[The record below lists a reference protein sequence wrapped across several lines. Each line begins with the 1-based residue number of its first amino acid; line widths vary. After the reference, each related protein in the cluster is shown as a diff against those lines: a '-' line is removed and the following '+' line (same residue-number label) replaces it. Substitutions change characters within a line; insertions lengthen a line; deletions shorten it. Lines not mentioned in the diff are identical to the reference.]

1 MTAIW
6 RNDGTGWSLLAPA
19 GFPNEAALHVLV
31 EQAPHVLPLA
41 GNPRLAILWK
51 EVLLGNGYADLIA
64 TEASGRLVVIE
75 VKLARNSEA
84 RRAVVAQ
91 VLTYAAFLRGID
103 VATLTHEV
111 LGDHLT
117 KRGHATPIDA
127 VKTEDEEWSLDPA
140 TFNEGLLRSLSEG
153 RFRLVLVLD
162 QAPEELVQLVGYL
175 GAVAE
180 KVLIDVVTVSSYDIE
195 GVTGSRPAAGGPR
208 VPGCD
213 GNTVH
218 AGDAET
224 WLSGRGV
231 GRLCE
236 RDLLGEGGTPADP
249 SSPLLVGGGSR
260 VGGTRPPLDV
270 SHEEWRPDAAS
281 VSAVR

>member
-1 MTAIW
+1 
-6 RNDGTGWSLLAPA
+6 
-19 GFPNEAALHVLV
+19 
-31 EQAPHVLPLA
+31 
-41 GNPRLAILWK
+41 
-51 EVLLGNGYADLIA
+51 
-64 TEASGRLVVIE
+64 

-180 KVLIDVVTVSSYDIE
+180 KVLIDS
-195 GVTGSRPAAGGPR
+195 
-208 VPGCD
+208 
-213 GNTVH
+213 
-218 AGDAET
+218 
-224 WLSGRGV
+224 
-231 GRLCE
+231 
-236 RDLLGEGGTPADP
+236 
-249 SSPLLVGGGSR
+249 
-260 VGGTRPPLDV
+260 
-270 SHEEWRPDAAS
+270 
-281 VSAVR
+281 